1 MKAYQLIEW
10 QQPAELRD
18 VPVPEPG
25 PGEVLIKVGGAGACH
40 SDLHV
45 MDWPAG
51 TLPYELPFTL
61 GRENAG
67 WIEAIGAGVGGWQP
81 DDAVA
86 VYGAWGCGRCAACR
100 QGRETLCERAAEIGA
115 AGGGLGRD
123 GGMAEYML
131 VPNARLLVALGELDP
146 RDTAP
151 LSDAAL
157 TPYHAIQSALPLLSP
172 GTWALVIGVGGLGH
186 MAVQLLRAVSPI
198 ERIWRE
204 QGLTQPLRRPKKKR
218 RSGETVPVAAQH
230 QNHVWT
236 YDFIFDAT
244 AGGKRLKVLS
254 VLYEFTR
261 VALALVP
268 GRSLTSAAVKGVL
281 ARLFARHGRPQVI
294 RSDNGPEF
302 IAFELTEWLEA
313 QGAETNHIEPGKP
326 WQNGFGE
333 SFHARL
339 RDECLNC
346 EEFWSVVHARVVLE
360 SWRIEYNT
368 EHLHSSLD
376 YATPAEFAAAQRRP
390 AALVPA

>member
-1 MKAYQLIEW
+1 
-10 QQPAELRD
+10 
-18 VPVPEPG
+18 V
-25 PGEVLIKVGGAGACH
+25 
-40 SDLHV
+40 
-45 MDWPAG
+45 
-51 TLPYELPFTL
+51 
-61 GRENAG
+61 
-67 WIEAIGAGVGGWQP
+67 
-81 DDAVA
+81 
-86 VYGAWGCGRCAACR
+86 
-100 QGRETLCERAAEIGA
+100 
-115 AGGGLGRD
+115 
-123 GGMAEYML
+123 
-131 VPNARLLVALGELDP
+131 
-146 RDTAP
+146 
-151 LSDAAL
+151 
-157 TPYHAIQSALPLLSP
+157 
-172 GTWALVIGVGGLGH
+172 
-186 MAVQLLRAVSPI
+186 AVQLLRAVSPI

-204 QGLTQPLRRPKKKR
+204 QGFTQPLRRPKKKR

-254 VLYEFTR
+254 VLDEFTR

-313 QGAETNHIEPGKP
+313 QGAETHHIEPGKP

-346 EEFWSVVHARVVLE
+346 EEFWSVEHARVVLE
-360 SWRIEYNT
+360 SSRIEYNT
-368 EHLHSSLD
+368 EHLHSSLG

-390 AALVPA
+390 AALVPP